1 VKLIIQPDDGIAPLL
16 RAARLARRRIDIAIF
31 RFDRPELQ
39 KALAAAVARGVVV
52 RALIA
57 HTNSD
62 GDKRLRKL
70 ELQLLDDGV
79 TVSRTADDL
88 PRYHGKMLIADDT
101 LYVLGFNYT
110 RLDIEKSRSF
120 GIVTREAQLVQAA
133 GKLFEADSARQPYE
147 PATDRLVLSPENSRA
162 VLASFLEGARQELL
176 VYDEKLTDARM
187 LRILEARRAAGVN
200 VRIIGK
206 LGKAARTLT
215 AEKLP
220 GLRLHVRAIVRDG
233 REAFVGS
240 QSLRRLE
247 LDRRRE
253 LGLLVRDRNVVAR
266 LQAVFESDW
275 AQTAGGKARAA
286 HGVSVEAAAE
296 TG

>member
-1 VKLIIQPDDGIAPLL
+1 
-16 RAARLARRRIDIAIF
+16 
-31 RFDRPELQ
+31 
-39 KALAAAVARGVVV
+39 
-52 RALIA
+52 
-57 HTNSD
+57 
-62 GDKRLRKL
+62 
-70 ELQLLDDGV
+70 
-79 TVSRTADDL
+79 
-88 PRYHGKMLIADDT
+88 
-101 LYVLGFNYT
+101 
-110 RLDIEKSRSF
+110 
-120 GIVTREAQLVQAA
+120 
-133 GKLFEADSARQPYE
+133 
-147 PATDRLVLSPENSRA
+147 
-162 VLASFLEGARQELL
+162 
-176 VYDEKLTDARM
+176 M